1 MGIKSKKK
9 IFIGIIMALYTL
21 FILPSHFSIVYKYL
35 SLKSRVHSL
44 DLEIQALAGSLMSA
58 SDVDYIIKNSGYE
71 VKLCS
76 VMETVNNNSLRSYNG
91 EDLGDL
97 KPRVLEYILEIKND
111 DVNYLLSYLSNYDI
125 SYSNISVLGEE
136 VFLKIYCN

>member
-9 IFIGIIMALYTL
+9 IFIGIIMVLYIL

-136 VFLKIYCN
+136 IFLKIYCN

>member
-1 MGIKSKKK
+1 
-9 IFIGIIMALYTL
+9 
-21 FILPSHFSIVYKYL
+21 
-35 SLKSRVHSL
+35 
-44 DLEIQALAGSLMSA
+44 MSA

-136 VFLKIYCN
+136 IFLKIYCN

>member
-9 IFIGIIMALYTL
+9 IFVGIIMVLYTL
-21 FILPSHFSIVYKYL
+21 FILPNHFSVVYKYL

-58 SDVDYIIKNSGYE
+58 SDIDYIVKNSGYE

-125 SYSNISVLGEE
+125 SYSNISILGEE
-136 VFLKIYCN
+136 IFLKIYCN

>member
-9 IFIGIIMALYTL
+9 IFVGIIMVLYTL
-21 FILPSHFSIVYKYL
+21 FILPNHFSVVYKYL
-35 SLKSRVHSL
+35 SLKSRVYSL

-58 SDVDYIIKNSGYE
+58 SDIDYIVKNSGYE

-91 EDLGDL
+91 KDLGDL

-125 SYSNISVLGEE
+125 SYSNISILGEE
-136 VFLKIYCN
+136 IFLKIYCN

>member
-1 MGIKSKKK
+1 MGFKSKKK
-9 IFIGIIMALYTL
+9 IFIGIIMVLYTL